1 MAKVSES
8 DSRFIQERTSELR
21 EAFKDGKDSFCVLR
35 HVSKSGMQRAISF
48 FYIQEPKFDGTKSD
62 LVSLDYSI
70 QKICGYKFNR
80 KHGGLTVNGCGMDM
94 GFSVVANLEYKLF
107 GNTVLNVLSQRWI

>member
-8 DSRFIQERTSELR
+8 DAKFIQERTAELR
-21 EAFKDGKDSFCVLR
+21 ETFKGGKDIFCVLR

-48 FYIQEPKFDGTKSD
+48 FYIENDS
-62 LVSLDYSI
+62 LVGLDYSI

-107 GNTVLNVLSQRWI
+107 GNSTCKILTNRWL